1 MDINVLDKTN
11 SIIDESLG
19 SPQPSV
25 SATNE
30 TDNFSTSKVLR
41 RRFPADNQRA
51 FWAAYVPIQSASVSL
66 DNRDIEKAVNLLLG
80 FKKISDQTNLQW
92 KDPLVNV
99 NEDEIVFEWWNDP
112 KKISIYVE
120 HESIQYIKVW
130 GADMDNQMEDGEIR
144 NVSQML
150 SLWQWLFA

>member
-1 MDINVLDKTN
+1 MGINVLDKTN

-19 SPQPSV
+19 SPQFSV

-30 TDNFSTSKVLR
+30 TDDFSASNILR
-41 RRFPADNQRA
+41 RRFPVDNQKA
-51 FWAAYVPIQSASVSL
+51 FWAAYVPIQPASTGL
-66 DNRDIEKAVNLLLG
+66 DNEDIEKAVNLLLG
-80 FKKISDQTNLQW
+80 FKKIADHTSHQW

-112 KKISIYVE
+112 KKITIYVE

-130 GADMDNQMEDGEIR
+130 GADMDNEMEDGEIDGPVQIL
-144 NVSQML
+144 N
-150 SLWQWLFA
+150 LWRWLFL